1 MNSHRLE
8 SAIRGTLSVAALG
21 AVLTGLLAFRRD
33 GDLHLPKVGASAP
46 VPVEDTV
53 PSASRRSG
61 LDAIVAHDVFRRNR
75 VAPAKAYDGVQIE
88 AARSAPPP
96 APTPRPVLI
105 LSGILWGAQPEALVD
120 GIPGSDGSR
129 LMHRGD
135 SLGGIRLRS
144 LTRDHVVLAG
154 MDTTWT
160 LFIRKPGS

>member
-1 MNSHRLE
+1 MNSRGLQ

-21 AVLTGLLAFRRD
+21 AVLIGLLAFRR
-33 GDLHLPKVGASAP
+33 GSNVPIPSGAPATP
-46 VPVEDTV
+46 VPVNDTST
-53 PSASRRSG
+53 SASRQSG
-61 LDAIVAHDVFRRNR
+61 LDASVAHDAFRRNR
-75 VAPAKAYDGVQIE
+75 LAPTKSYDGVQIE

-96 APTPRPVLI
+96 APVARPVLI
-105 LSGILWGAQPEALVD
+105 LSGILWGAEPEALVD
-120 GIPGSDGSR
+120 GIPGVEGSR

-144 LTRDHVVLAG
+144 LTRDHVVLIG